1 MTQRL
6 CCIKL
11 GSRPNKIKVIV
22 SLTIF
27 TYFYEIN
34 CIQINLRIEKLFNN
48 LV

>member
-34 CIQINLRIEKLFNN
+34 GMRINFRIKKPFNN